1 MSRRSSK
8 RSFSKGSLDAH
19 VWQLASRTPSTHTGD
34 MPPSETPRASD
45 RRAFALTLLILG
57 LGLFV
62 WGVVLG
68 TDGITFTGIASPGV
82 ILVVGALAFAGGSHL
97 LGRENH

>member
-1 MSRRSSK
+1 
-8 RSFSKGSLDAH
+8 
-19 VWQLASRTPSTHTGD
+19 
-34 MPPSETPRASD
+34 MPPPETPRASD
-45 RRAFALTLLILG
+45 HRAFALTLLILG

-68 TDGITFTGIASPGV
+68 TDGITFTEIASPGV
-82 ILVVGALAFAGGSHL
+82 ILVVGALAFAGGSYL

>member
-1 MSRRSSK
+1 
-8 RSFSKGSLDAH
+8 
-19 VWQLASRTPSTHTGD
+19 
-34 MPPSETPRASD
+34 MPPPETPWTSD

-68 TDGITFTGIASPGV
+68 TDGITFTETASPGV
-82 ILVVGALAFAGGSHL
+82 ILVVGVLVFAGGSYL
-97 LGRENH
+97 LGRDNH